1 MQRTVSVSAVSA
13 MTIWYMIKRKMQ
25 DLEFISMKMVHIQE
39 NQVSFMTEDMLLFVK
54 SMKQKFRIP
63 CMQIQSVSIQ
73 AELLWHFLKIQEK

>member
-54 SMKQKFRIP
+54 SMK
-63 CMQIQSVSIQ
+63 
-73 AELLWHFLKIQEK
+73 

>member
-1 MQRTVSVSAVSA
+1 
-13 MTIWYMIKRKMQ
+13 MIKRKMQ
-25 DLEFISMKMVHIQE
+25 DLEFISMKMVLIQE

-63 CMQIQSVSIQ
+63 CMQIQPVSIQ